1 MIARELINSRE
12 MSVMADAE
20 HIYPIGVVQKLTAL
34 SCRQI
39 RYYEERGMVSP
50 ARSKGNRR
58 MFSQKDIER
67 LMEIRD
73 KLNEGWLLQAIKD
86 VICSNRRD
94 TSNRAYR
101 LNEEHREFE
110 RSGA

>member
-1 MIARELINSRE
+1 
-12 MSVMADAE
+12 MADAE

-58 MFSQKDIER
+58 MFSKRDIDR
-67 LMEIRD
+67 LLEIRD

-86 VICSNRRD
+86 VICSNRRG
-94 TSNRAYR
+94 TSNRA
-101 LNEEHREFE
+101 
-110 RSGA
+110 